1 MQDVTNSRL
10 VTDNI
15 KLARKNNNPE
25 SACEKIRQL
34 ELENQVLKD
43 KVKQLEQIAYCDS
56 LTGLSNRELCTE
68 KLNQFIKD
76 QKLKNVSVVFLDLD
90 NLKVINDLLGH
101 SAGDMALCHFSN
113 ILAYH
118 CPEEA
123 FVARY
128 GGDEF
133 VVLLP
138 EYDMP
143 LAKEWCESLDN
154 ELATPMT
161 MNAQEDPCVQFS
173 SGIYTFCHSKHTGR
187 NTEIVATRVIELA
200 DRAMYAAKRAKKQ
213 MKVL

>member
-1 MQDVTNSRL
+1 MKKVTNPRL
-10 VTDNI
+10 VTDNT
-15 KLARKNNNPE
+15 RSVGE
-25 SACEKIRQL
+25 STNFDSPVEKIRQL
-34 ELENQVLKD
+34 ELENQVLKE
-43 KVKQLEQIAYCDS
+43 KVNQLEQIAYCDS
-56 LTGLSNRELCTE
+56 LTGLSNRDLCIE
-68 KLNQFIKD
+68 QLNQFIKD

-200 DRAMYAAKRAKKQ
+200 DRAMYAAKRAKKR